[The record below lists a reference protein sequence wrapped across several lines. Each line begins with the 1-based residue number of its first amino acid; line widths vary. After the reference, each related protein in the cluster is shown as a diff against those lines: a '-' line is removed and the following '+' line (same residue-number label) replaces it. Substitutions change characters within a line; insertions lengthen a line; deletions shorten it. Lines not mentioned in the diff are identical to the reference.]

1 MRNIEIHSGAIK
13 DITHVDTSYCGNPRY
28 SFMINDLKVYTPIN
42 SLLGYS
48 IGNYLNKK
56 VVARIGEHYNKVTLK
71 SIEGVTQ

>member
-1 MRNIEIHSGAIK
+1 MKNIEMHIGAIK
-13 DITHVDTSYCGNPRY
+13 DITHVDTSYYGNPRY
-28 SFMINDLKVYTPIN
+28 SFMLNGLKVYTPID

-71 SIEGVTQ
+71 SIKEVAA